1 MIIRSGTLLETPPA
15 SPALTNGETRD
26 GGRNFNRKDGVKK
39 NVEKIRGQKFAV
51 SRGRKKER

>member
-51 SRGRKKER
+51 SRGR